1 MKLASKLNLSKREAL
16 LLLAAILLAFSLAGW
31 RYLIAPLLQNALEL
45 RLEREALLQE
55 QKLLQEQLQRR
66 GDLSAAARQW
76 QGRAAELH
84 RSLPAPEQLPEVLAK
99 LEELLQQSPVSVHV
113 LQAAEPETEENYA
126 ALPLQLRVSGE
137 PAALLDL
144 LEQLEQFESLLLVD
158 QLGWSRESET
168 GASLELSFRLI
179 LHPSSQPAGSYP
191 AEEGQKKDLAD

>member
-31 RYLIAPLLQNALEL
+31 RCLVAPLLHTASEL
-45 RLEREALLQE
+45 RLERESLLQE
-55 QKLLQEQLQRR
+55 QKQLQGRLQR
-66 GDLSAAARQW
+66 KGDLFVAAERW
-76 QGRAAELH
+76 QDRAAELH
-84 RSLPAPEQLPEVLAK
+84 RALPAPEDLPKVLEN
-99 LEELLQQSPVSVHV
+99 LEALLHQSPVIVHT